1 MMRMVQAVEVFATG
15 LITGIFV
22 MSAFAVLPAAA
33 KLDDSA
39 HVLMRQHLTRPL
51 SRFMPPLLLLP
62 IAASIGAVTLCRTS
76 VSLLLD
82 TFACFLSLAT
92 VAITV
97 GVNGP
102 LSRQFARW
110 NSEALPRDWQ
120 REIRRWNIAHFVRMV
135 ASVGAFVCAILAAS

>member
-1 MMRMVQAVEVFATG
+1 MMCMVQAIEVFATG
-15 LITGIFV
+15 LVAGIFV

-51 SRFMPPLLLLP
+51 SRFIPPLLLLP
-62 IAASIGAVTLCRTS
+62 IAASIGGVTLCRAS
-76 VSLLLD
+76 VSLIFD
-82 TFACFLSLAT
+82 TLACFLSLAT

-97 GVNGP
+97 VVNGS
-102 LSRQFARW
+102 LSRRFAQW
-110 NSEALPRDWQ
+110 DSEALPRDWQ

-135 ASVGAFVCAILAAS
+135 ASVGAFVCAILAAI